1 MILIGLYVRH
11 RHDPQPTPPT
21 PAEAQ
26 LPVGTVQ
33 VPLRNERYVARRVL
47 QAVAALDW
55 PRDRLELQILDDSD
69 DETTLI
75 VEAECTRLREQGC
88 QVTLLHRTH
97 PTGHKAGALAEGT
110 QQARGEFI
118 ALFDADFCPEPDFLR
133 RTLPQLLADPQ
144 LGMVQTRWSHLNA
157 EYSPI
162 TRAQALALDAHFAI
176 EHLARNRSGLLMN
189 FHGTAGVWRKSAI
202 ADAGG
207 WQCDTIA
214 EDLDLNGID
223 SLK

>member
-1 MILIGLYVRH
+1 MIAQVIGLLYTAVLAALAVYALHIMILIGLYFRH

-26 LPVGTVQ
+26 LPVVTVQ
-33 VPLRNERYVARRVL
+33 VPLRNERYVAGRVL

-75 VEAECTRLREQGC
+75 VEAECTRLRKQGY

-97 PTGHKAGALAEGT
+97 PTGHKAGALAAGT

-133 RTLPQLLADPQ
+133 R
-144 LGMVQTRWSHLNA
+144 
-157 EYSPI
+157 
-162 TRAQALALDAHFAI
+162 
-176 EHLARNRSGLLMN
+176 
-189 FHGTAGVWRKSAI
+189 
-202 ADAGG
+202 
-207 WQCDTIA
+207 
-214 EDLDLNGID
+214 
-223 SLK
+223 